1 MIQLQQ
7 DPESVSFE
15 NFAMLLNL
23 INNVYIKNNILAK
36 SSTQVIDE
44 EEEGSEKNMRP
55 FGFVDSFNRFMAL
68 SQAEVDKIYQKFLPL
83 MSNKRMNQRI
93 GGKDSIQSKLKQS
106 QSAQNLQPNQPRPKT
121 QKQSKRKSEI
131 LGGPPSGSTSHRQQ
145 QRKEIS
151 PSRRIP
157 INKPTPLN

>member
-1 MIQLQQ
+1 
-7 DPESVSFE
+7 
-15 NFAMLLNL
+15 MLLNL

-83 MSNKRMNQRI
+83 MSNKRMNHRL
-93 GGKDSIQSKLKQS
+93 GGKDSLINKLKQS
-106 QSAQNLQPNQPRPKT
+106 QSTQNLPTSKPKPKA
-121 QKQSKRKSEI
+121 KQ
-131 LGGPPSGSTSHRQQ
+131 
-145 QRKEIS
+145 
-151 PSRRIP
+151 
-157 INKPTPLN
+157 